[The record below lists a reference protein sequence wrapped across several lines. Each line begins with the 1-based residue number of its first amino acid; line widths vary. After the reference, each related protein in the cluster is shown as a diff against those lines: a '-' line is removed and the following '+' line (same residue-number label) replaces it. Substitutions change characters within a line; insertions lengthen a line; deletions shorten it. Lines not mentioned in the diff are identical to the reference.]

1 MFYVRKIISPEETAM
16 AATSHGPITAGA
28 EREGAHTWVLPRLDP
43 DSAVSATVVELRNAG
58 ADKAADRIIRRL
70 RPAYPGA

>member
-1 MFYVRKIISPEETAM
+1 M
-16 AATSHGPITAGA
+16 AARSRPGPVTAGA

-70 RPAYPGA
+70 RLAHLGA